1 MLGAKAKEI
10 EGKVGGYIADED
22 EVVRL
27 FCRVF
32 LLSSFVE
39 FFLLCLLVVS
49 KTISTCNF
57 TYCNTTMIVLRLSFA
72 WLI

>member
-27 FCRVF
+27 
-32 LLSSFVE
+32 LSSFVE
-39 FFLLCLLVVS
+39 FFFVVFGD
-49 KTISTCNF
+49 NF
-57 TYCNTTMIVLRLSFA
+57 SPF
-72 WLI
+72 